1 MVTTSSKRSKMKK
14 DYYAF
19 FDLDHTITG
28 SVSGKE
34 LVLAAYKKGL
44 LSRLDLVNAFTL
56 SLGYRIKLIKPAMA
70 IARMGKWVK
79 GLPAGTLDDLSSEI
93 FSQVLIPSIYPQV
106 WEEITFHREKNAGIV
121 ILSSTIT
128 PLCRMM
134 ARHLGIDDTL
144 CSDMEDSEGILT
156 GRTIGDFCFGEEKAI
171 RLKAY
176 CEKNNSSPE
185 DAWYYGDSMD
195 DLPVL
200 KIVGNPVCIN
210 PGKKLSKIAVENGW
224 KIYFW
229 K

>member
-1 MVTTSSKRSKMKK
+1 MKK

-19 FDLDHTITG
+19 FDLDHTITA

-34 LVLAAYKKGL
+34 LVLAANKKGFM
-44 LSRLDLVNAFTL
+44 SRFDLIHAL
-56 SLGYRIKLIKPAMA
+56 SLSMGYRMKLIKPATA
-70 IARMGKWVK
+70 IARMGKWVE
-79 GLPAGTLDDLSSEI
+79 GLPAAILEDLSSEI
-93 FSQVLIPSIYPQV
+93 FSQVLVPSIYPQV
-106 WEEITFHREKNAGIV
+106 SEELTFHRERNAGIV
-121 ILSSTIT
+121 ILSSTIN

-156 GRTIGDFCFGEEKAI
+156 GHTIGDFCFGEEKAI
-171 RLKAY
+171 RLKSY

-210 PGKKLSKIAVENGW
+210 PEKKLSKIAVKNGW